1 MPLLSVLGPG
11 AHGFRW
17 VTQGGPMARM
27 WGVILDRG
35 GVQKARS
42 AGCPGQPDGPC
53 GAQLG
58 NPPDWVTFA
67 GVPLNWLP
75 IGDFYSRLGVGT
87 KVLDRG
93 LSTFVGSPL
102 LRPAAEWGRTGG
114 CVPGVA
120 PWGPFRSS
128 DLEGRAW
135 DRFPCDRFGT
145 PGLRAW
151 AHQLRFSLNPSLGP

>member
-1 MPLLSVLGPG
+1 
-11 AHGFRW
+11 
-17 VTQGGPMARM
+17 MARM

-120 PWGPFRSS
+120 PWGPFRSL

-135 DRFPCDRFGT
+135 AHHATVLVPRRLGTLVQQSGT
-145 PGLRAW
+145 PIAVVTIT
-151 AHQLRFSLNPSLGP
+151 